1 MQIFKKRAVSAA
13 VSSVFTPLRSTT
25 TWAMPARSRPPLLRR
40 KSSLNGKAS
49 VAALLICGPAA
60 MAQTPPGAGPNPSA
74 GGEENALQQV
84 IVTGT
89 TSSSRSLLTS
99 SADVTP
105 ISAADLAIKAPRS
118 TDDILELI
126 PGMFVEGTAGA
137 VSNNYSVR
145 GLQGGGQSFIMFQE
159 DGLPII
165 YGGGNPDEYFSY
177 DITIDRVEAVR
188 GGSSGILTTNG
199 AAATVNFI
207 SKQPNFTREE
217 GALRLGATTYNDR
230 RADFYYSA
238 PIITD
243 VAFNIGGYFDS
254 TRGTRDSG
262 FTYQTYH
269 VKGAIKKRF
278 EDGGYVMLT
287 GKVGDQ
293 HDPYYADMP
302 FKFGSN
308 GKPGNVPGLDVLN
321 DNIAGPA
328 FGNIGVPDSCATGNC
343 IRNFRLIDGI
353 HADTKQIRF
362 DLELPIKEGFSAFGK
377 AHYLSYKW
385 DFNGVFP
392 GSGVGNAGLTNATQY
407 LSGGTTSP
415 IHDLLV
421 AGMAAY
427 PNAAQFGFQDMTT
440 GQVIAASNTAALNA
454 LNGNGLMEQTWLN
467 HQLQTGYDVSS
478 NFGGRWEATRGE
490 IANSLT
496 VGVMYFETWRT
507 NDQSAVAHVINGV
520 SPQSHIYNVV
530 PLNSA
535 GQVVGSLTDN
545 GLVSYGDWGQGIWS
559 DKGESTSFYFN
570 DEMTIAERLHVDF
583 GLRYEELHD
592 DYFNGN
598 TAATGTVPVGP
609 VGSGL
614 FPVANPWDG
623 TLTETKTSHSKTAS
637 SVGVNYVLT
646 PNFSVYGRYALGFQM
661 SPGGGSPAPD
671 ATSVTLYEGGLRY
684 EGYGLV
690 GSVTGFHTAFD
701 NQFYQFPDPQHPANL
716 DTFEADMR
724 TTGVELDLDYRPVRY
739 FRLNAFGV
747 YQTPETTNASLNGV
761 GQPGFNGLTPQHTPK
776 KLFTITP
783 EYLFPGG
790 RGDLYLRYKYIGQF
804 FADSGDG
811 LSIPGYGVFT
821 IGSIYNLT
829 SKLQLN
835 VSVDNLTNVIGITEG
850 NPRQGA
856 TQTASN
862 GYFYGRGITGRNAL
876 ISLTYSF

>member
-1 MQIFKKRAVSAA
+1 MRVFKKRALSAA
-13 VSSVFTPLRSTT
+13 VSSVFAASGSTT
-25 TWAMPARSRPPLLRR
+25 VWVLPAQSREPSFKR
-40 KSSLNGKAS
+40 KSALSKKVS

-60 MAQTPPGAGPNPSA
+60 MAQTAPEGGQNPPA
-74 GGEENALQQV
+74 GGQESALEKV

-105 ISAADLAIKAPRS
+105 ISARDLAIKAPRS
-118 TDDILELI
+118 TDDVLELI

-145 GLQGGGQSFIMFQE
+145 GLQGGGQSFIMFEE
-159 DGLPII
+159 DGLPIL
-165 YGGGNPDEYFSY
+165 YGGLNPDELFSN
-177 DITIDRVEAVR
+177 DITIDHVEAVR
-188 GGSSGILTTNG
+188 GGSSGILTVNG

-207 SKQPNFTREE
+207 SRQPNFNGEE
-217 GALRLGATTYNDR
+217 GSIALAATTYNER
-230 RADFYYSA
+230 RTDFYYSA
-238 PIITD
+238 PIVSD
-243 VAFNIGGYFDS
+243 LAFNIGGYFDS

-278 EDGGYVMLT
+278 EGGGYFMLT
-287 GKVGDQ
+287 VKEGDQ
-293 HDPYYADMP
+293 HDPYYADMLC
-302 FKFGSN
+302 KFGSS
-308 GKPGNVPGLDVLN
+308 GKRTNVPGVDALN

-353 HADTKQIRF
+353 HANTKQIRF

-377 AHYLSYKW
+377 AHYMSYKW

-407 LSGGTTSP
+407 LRGGTTSP

-440 GQVIAASNTAALNA
+440 GQIIAASNTAALNA

-545 GLVSYGDWGQGIWS
+545 GLVSYGDWGQGIWN
-559 DKGESTSFYFN
+559 DKAESTSFYFN
-570 DEMTIAERLHVDF
+570 DEMTIAGKLHVDF

-623 TLTETKTSHSKTAS
+623 TLTETKTRHSKTATS
-637 SVGVNYVLT
+637 IGANYVVT
-646 PNFSVYGRYALGFQM
+646 PNFSVYGRYAFGFQM
-661 SPGGGSPAPD
+661 GPGGGSPAPD
-671 ATSVTLYEGGLRY
+671 ATSVTLYEAGLRY

-690 GSVTGFHTAFD
+690 SSVTGFHTAFD
-701 NQFYQFPDPQHPANL
+701 NQFYQFPDPLQPANL

-724 TTGVELDLDYRPVRY
+724 TTGVELDLDYRPGRY

-747 YQTPETTNASLNGV
+747 YQTPELSNGSINGV
-761 GQPGFNGLTPQHTPK
+761 GHPEFDGLTPQHTPK

-783 EYLFPGG
+783 EFLFPGN
-790 RGDLYLRYKYIGQF
+790 RGELYLRYKYIGQF

-811 LSIPGYGVFT
+811 LSIPGYGVFS
-821 IGSIYNLT
+821 IGSIYQVT
-829 SKLQLN
+829 SKLKLN

-856 TQTASN
+856 TQTSSN
-862 GYFYGRGITGRNAL
+862 GYFYGRGIAGRNAL
-876 ISLTYSF
+876 VTLTYSF